1 MQRLQST
8 VTLKTTLPCFPINTP
23 PITPAQTSQQKL
35 TLPRSLLHRPVTR
48 SLHSVFDVALGDIST
63 RLRRVR
69 VDEMGAMTARARFPL
84 LSCCSKNSSSL
95 VTILMRSGV
104 VEREIISWNW
114 SHDVS
119 PFTKICAGLH
129 VQRASKLCQSIAAD
143 VVFQM

>member
-8 VTLKTTLPCFPINTP
+8 ATLKTTLTCYHINDP
-23 PITPAQTSQQKL
+23 SITDRLA
-35 TLPRSLLHRPVTR
+35 VNNR

-69 VDEMGAMTARARFPL
+69 VDEMGAMTARARLPL

-104 VEREIISWNW
+104 VEREIMSWNW

-129 VQRASKLCQSIAAD
+129 GQRASKLCQSIAAD